1 MDDDEEEEQIQGLLE
16 LAADAAAFRY
26 HADVEDDAVGGTSSK
41 TNPTISCF
49 SSLFGKISFHNVKH
63 FLANLYF
70 LPRSTLERTEGNARL
85 VERQVTFF
93 FRWTENETFNNFNPI
108 VQTSQLATHQ
118 FQ

>member
-41 TNPTISCF
+41 TFPTISCF

-85 VERQVTFF
+85 VERQVTLFLQMD
-93 FRWTENETFNNFNPI
+93 RERNI
-108 VQTSQLATHQ
+108 HQ
-118 FQ
+118 FQSN